1 MPDAFTN
8 TMKVI
13 KSYIPTVNA
22 LSKIE
27 ISIQQVAESMF
38 RQKRGR
44 PIGSKDKKPRKRKVI
59 NSRKNLI
66 ENKKI
71 QEVMDITNCK
81 NVEETQVDNVAH
93 NIIHENE
100 NSEPKSINECCDRKD
115 WPKWKEAIQ
124 VKLNSLSKREVF
136 GPVVHTPKG
145 VKPVGF
151 KWEFVCKRNENNDVT
166 RYNA

>member
-1 MPDAFTN
+1 
-8 TMKVI
+8 
-13 KSYIPTVNA
+13 
-22 LSKIE
+22 
-27 ISIQQVAESMF
+27 MF

-93 NIIHENE
+93 NIIF
-100 NSEPKSINECCDRKD
+100 
-115 WPKWKEAIQ
+115 A
-124 VKLNSLSKREVF
+124 
-136 GPVVHTPKG
+136 
-145 VKPVGF
+145 
-151 KWEFVCKRNENNDVT
+151 
-166 RYNA
+166 YNAAHNISFMRKHILL